1 MAIIRSANART
12 ADQDDGAVFDESAVP
27 FVPAWD
33 LLQSKEERLSD
44 AEAVAV
50 ALGLLL
56 LTPHSADQLSPWN
69 IQSRLE
75 AVSRRF

>member
-12 ADQDDGAVFDESAVP
+12 ADQDDGIAFDESAVP

-33 LLQSKEERLSD
+33 LLQCKEERLSD
-44 AEAVAV
+44 PEAVAV
-50 ALGLLL
+50 ALALAL
-56 LTPHSADQLSPWN
+56 LTPQHSDQLSPWN